1 MSLAP
6 EALMAAAESE
16 TGLSDYGS
24 DSFREGL
31 DRLTAALEGEAE
43 LNEMGLEIMRQRLV
57 GHLAR
62 RLGVHE
68 TIRQCPAIAE
78 EEIRSP
84 IFIIGLPRTGTTALS
99 NLVSL
104 DPQIRSL
111 RMWESSNPVPPPEE
125 ATQDVDPR
133 IEQAELG
140 LTMMNEMFPEMR
152 SLHFQTATGPTECQ
166 DLLGMEFR
174 TTHFDGMAHVPS
186 YTAWAMGCDMV
197 PAYRQHRRTLQLLQW
212 HCPPRL
218 WHLKTPVHML
228 SLDDMATAY
237 PDAKFLWTHRHP
249 AKVLAS
255 VCYLI
260 AYCRSWVSERD
271 DAIELGEQQ
280 VRLWAEA
287 LRRALDFRDR
297 MTGEGRV
304 ADVFFGDLNT
314 DPVKTIEA
322 AYDAIGLT
330 MDTVARERM
339 NAWGVDNARGTRG
352 THEYRLDQ
360 FGLDAA
366 GVSERFAPYI
376 ERFGLEESA

>member
-1 MSLAP
+1 MLESQSLI
-6 EALMAAAESE
+6 EAAIAEA
-16 TGLSDYGS
+16 GS
-24 DSFREGL
+24 DDFGSPTFREGL
-31 DRLTAALEGEAE
+31 DRLVDAFATEASLTEIGEQILGARLRSLLVSRLRIEQTYAA
-43 LNEMGLEIMRQRLV
+43 NPSIDDQRV
-57 GHLAR
+57 
-62 RLGVHE
+62 E
-68 TIRQCPAIAE
+68 T
-78 EEIRSP
+78 P
-84 IFIIGLPRTGTTALS
+84 IFIVGLPRTGTTALS

-125 ATQDVDPR
+125 VTQDVDPR

-280 VRLWAEA
+280 VGLWAEA

-297 MTGEGRV
+297 TTGEGRV
-304 ADVFFGDLNT
+304 ADVFFGDLNA

-330 MDTVARERM
+330 MDTVASERM

-376 ERFGLEESA
+376 ERFGLEEST